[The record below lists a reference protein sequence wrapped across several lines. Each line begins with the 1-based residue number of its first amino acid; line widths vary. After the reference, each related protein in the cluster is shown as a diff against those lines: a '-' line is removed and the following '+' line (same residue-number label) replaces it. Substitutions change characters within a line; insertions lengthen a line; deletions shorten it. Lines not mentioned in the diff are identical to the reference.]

1 MRWSMRH
8 SMIRRYCGGGLLRLA
23 GKESRSAIVDCIVC
37 FRGVHVKKKNPTPS
51 TPPVQVCMSKRSAW
65 TNRSALSLFSP
76 TFVAVHYR
84 YEHEIKRLKSVIRHT
99 GRGIDQGSVSAAD
112 MDDNRDLEEEN
123 LKLLEELSKTKY
135 VNKGAHCLSVGP
147 HIMCTHVLV

>member
-1 MRWSMRH
+1 
-8 SMIRRYCGGGLLRLA
+8 
-23 GKESRSAIVDCIVC
+23 
-37 FRGVHVKKKNPTPS
+37 
-51 TPPVQVCMSKRSAW
+51 MSKRSAW

-135 VNKGAHCLSVGP
+135 VNKGTLSVSRTS
-147 HIMCTHVLV
+147 HHVYACPRMRNNTRTNTCSHESRGINTTFPLVRTLLFHLLPCSLFSVPCSLFPRVSP